1 MHPDVHCSII
11 YKSQDMEATYVSI
24 NGKWIKELC
33 IYTMEYDPAIKSETL
48 TFLTWID
55 LEGIVLNEISQTEKE
70 KYHMI
75 SLTWNLKHKI
85 NEQTKQTNS

>member
-1 MHPDVHCSII
+1 
-11 YKSQDMEATYVSI
+11 
-24 NGKWIKELC
+24 
-33 IYTMEYDPAIKSETL
+33 MEYDPAIKSETL
-48 TFLTWID
+48 TFLTTWID
-55 LEGIVLNEISQTEKE
+55 LEGIVLNEGSQTEKE